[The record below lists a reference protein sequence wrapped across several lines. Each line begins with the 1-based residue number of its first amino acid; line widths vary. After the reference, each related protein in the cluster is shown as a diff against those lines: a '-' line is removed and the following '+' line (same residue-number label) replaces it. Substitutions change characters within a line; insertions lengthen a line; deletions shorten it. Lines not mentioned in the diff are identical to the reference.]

1 MSTQEEQK
9 EFYSRYEMLRMA
21 NKELP
26 ECKYYGKNDSKD
38 GMYSLL
44 NGERMELKWYEEI
57 IVFGD
62 HVVNV
67 SATSVD
73 CVLRIIQKIIVCP
86 ENIDVRGYLG
96 RLL

>member
-26 ECKYYGKNDSKD
+26 ECKYYGENDSKE

-44 NGERMELKWYEEI
+44 DGERMELK
-57 IVFGD
+57 
-62 HVVNV
+62 
-67 SATSVD
+67 
-73 CVLRIIQKIIVCP
+73 
-86 ENIDVRGYLG
+86 
-96 RLL
+96 